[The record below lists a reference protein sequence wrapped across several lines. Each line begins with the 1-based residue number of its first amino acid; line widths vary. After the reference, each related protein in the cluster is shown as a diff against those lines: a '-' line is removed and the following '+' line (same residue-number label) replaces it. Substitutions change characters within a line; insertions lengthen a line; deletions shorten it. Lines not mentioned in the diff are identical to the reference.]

1 MAGIEFNDPIRF
13 KVQVCIEADGDYY
26 WEDFSGKVH
35 QFYKDA
41 DAELKE
47 AQDDSRYAGYEFMI
61 EDFIP
66 DDN

>member
-13 KVQVCIEADGDYY
+13 KVQVCIEADGDLF

-47 AQDDSRYAGYEFMI
+47 AQNDPRYVGYEFMI